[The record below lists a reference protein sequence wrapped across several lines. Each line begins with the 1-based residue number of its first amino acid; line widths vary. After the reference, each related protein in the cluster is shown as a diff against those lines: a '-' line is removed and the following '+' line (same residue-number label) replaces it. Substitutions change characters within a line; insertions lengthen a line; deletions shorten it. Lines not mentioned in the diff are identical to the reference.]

1 MRVNRDFL
9 KNFDEEEKGWLEK
22 IMPYVQW
29 EYGDSQSVKL
39 VHIPTNVV
47 AVSDWHA
54 TAEENTEEALLQ
66 LVRNVIKWNL
76 VATPYKF
83 TGAYALPSGEIEK
96 ILSGGLI
103 PFPEPEKQRS
113 KLKRFIDILLRRN
126 KHEQNAR

>member
-22 IMPYVQW
+22 IMPLVRW

-47 AVSDWHA
+47 AVSDWHV

-76 VATPYKF
+76 VATSYKF
-83 TGAYALPSGEIEK
+83 TGVYTEPTGEIEK

-103 PFPEPEKQRS
+103 PFPEQKPKS
-113 KLKRFIDILLRRN
+113 KFKRFIDILLRRN
-126 KHEQNAR
+126 RNV